1 MINKQNLWFITLFSI
16 ILILSIFYINM
27 NETEIK
33 NMISN
38 DNTEETLLTINEET
52 ELLSLKLQDK
62 EETQNTFNE
71 LQAIILN
78 NNSTIEEKNNAY
90 EKMKNLNNKKGEEEK
105 LEKLIQ
111 EQYNLESFIKM
122 NSNNV
127 TVVISKKNHDYEL
140 ANSIIRTIQ
149 NQYKENKYITVKFN

>member
-16 ILILSIFYINM
+16 IIILSIFYISM
-27 NETEIK
+27 NEPEIK

-38 DNTEETLLTINEET
+38 NNTEETLLTINEET

-111 EQYNLESFIKM
+111 EQYNLESFIKI
-122 NSNNV
+122 NSNNI

-140 ANSIIRTIQ
+140 ANNIIRAIQ
-149 NQYKENKYITVKFN
+149 NQYKENKYITIKFN